1 MPQQINLSTPVLLT
15 QKRYF
20 SALAM
25 LQTLI
30 ALLVVGGSLTAYG
43 VWSLRSA
50 AMDLKA
56 TTSAQA
62 GELERLRAALAT
74 VPAEGSQKEMEQQV
88 TAARGLLA
96 QRTQTLEELRRGLM
110 RPGFGHSARLQ
121 LVAQS
126 IPSSAWVTEVQADPS
141 RFEVRGFTLEPAA
154 LNDWVA
160 RLAKS
165 PLLAGQSL
173 RKVQVESVAV
183 AAAAQPGQ
191 ARSESV
197 AAGRPMWSFTLG
209 SALADAAASMA
220 GKAP

>member
-25 LQTLI
+25 LQTLV
-30 ALLVVGGSLTAYG
+30 ALLVVGGALTAYG
-43 VWSLRSA
+43 TWSLRSA
-50 AMDLKA
+50 AHDLKA
-56 TTSAQA
+56 TTDAQA
-62 GELERLRAALAT
+62 SELARLRGALAAT
-74 VPAEGSQKEMEQQV
+74 APEGSLKDLEQQL
-88 TAARGLLA
+88 TTARGALA
-96 QRTQTLEELRRGLM
+96 ERTRTLAELRRGLM

-126 IPSSAWVTEVQADPS
+126 IPATAWVTEVLADPS

-160 RLAKS
+160 KLAQS

-173 RKVQVESVAV
+173 RTVQVESVVAT
-183 AAAAQPGQ
+183 AAAPGQ
-191 ARSESV
+191 VRIEA
-197 AAGRPMWSFTLG
+197 APAGRPMWSFTLG
-209 SALADAAASMA
+209 SAVAGDAVSSA

>member
-25 LQTLI
+25 VQTLV
-30 ALLVVGGSLTAYG
+30 ALLVVGGALTAYG
-43 VWSLRSA
+43 TWSLRSA
-50 AMDLKA
+50 AHDFKA
-56 TTSAQA
+56 TTDAQA
-62 GELERLRAALAT
+62 SELARLRGALAAT
-74 VPAEGSQKEMEQQV
+74 APDGSLKDLEQQL
-88 TAARGLLA
+88 TTARGALA
-96 QRTQTLEELRRGLM
+96 ERTRTLAELRRGLM
-110 RPGFGHSARLQ
+110 QPGFGHSARLQ

-126 IPSSAWVTEVQADPS
+126 IPATAWVTEVTADPS

-160 RLAKS
+160 KLAQS

-173 RKVQVESVAV
+173 RTVQVESVV
-183 AAAAQPGQ
+183 AGAAQPGLT
-191 ARSESV
+191 RSDAG
-197 AAGRPMWSFTLG
+197 AAGRPVWSFTLG
-209 SALADAAASMA
+209 SAVAADAASSA